1 MPGCS
6 LLSIKSALTL
16 FPSNHSSHVSPA
28 GVMIRVR
35 PTAITSTRFTFSGNA
50 TAFGSLTAWLRL
62 LRNTVVSIICLLM
75 WICLVYIHCGIDAGI
90 CQRDI
95 RL

>member
-1 MPGCS
+1 M
-6 LLSIKSALTL
+6 
-16 FPSNHSSHVSPA
+16 
-28 GVMIRVR
+28 
-35 PTAITSTRFTFSGNA
+35 
-50 TAFGSLTAWLRL
+50 

-75 WICLVYIHCGIDAGI
+75 WICLVYIHCGIDTGI

>member
-1 MPGCS
+1 M
-6 LLSIKSALTL
+6 
-16 FPSNHSSHVSPA
+16 
-28 GVMIRVR
+28 
-35 PTAITSTRFTFSGNA
+35 
-50 TAFGSLTAWLRL
+50 